1 MTRYPTASQDVKFID
16 IDYKDLMIKKQT
28 VVRNTPELNSMLTN
42 LNIIQDGDILLSSDQ
57 YLQLGC
63 DLRDLKRLEDT
74 ISKVVD
80 IEKCSFL
87 FTAEVSITYM
97 PTESADALIQ
107 WANKLPEGTVL
118 SFLVLLY
125 IKLMPCSSFLSS
137 RATTSRGN
145 QSSFCSNHDGTL

>member
-16 IDYKDLMIKKQT
+16 IDYKDLMVKKQT

-42 LNIIQDGDILLSSDQ
+42 LDIQEGDVLLSSDQ

-63 DLRDLKRLEDT
+63 DLRDLKRLEEI
-74 ISKVVD
+74 ISKVLD
-80 IEKCSFL
+80 INNCSFL

-107 WANKLPEGTVL
+107 WANNLP
-118 SFLVLLY
+118 
-125 IKLMPCSSFLSS
+125 
-137 RATTSRGN
+137 
-145 QSSFCSNHDGTL
+145 DGTASLFSLFVS